1 MLPTSYIEMIKSLLG
16 DEAQAYFDALKQT
29 PTRGLRFNTLKGGKI
44 KETDLPIE
52 IKPLPYG
59 ENAYAFSG
67 GEHIGNHPLHHAGA
81 FYVQEPSAIAP
92 VACADIRPG
101 MRVLDLCASPG
112 GKSTQIAARLCH
124 DGLLVSNEAVFSR
137 VGTLSGNLERLGV
150 RNAIVTHAYAHELC
164 AALPDFFD
172 VIVVD
177 APCSGEG
184 MFRKNPAA
192 ANEWSPAA
200 SEACAKRQL
209 EILDAAAPMLKAGG
223 ELIYSTCTFSLC
235 ENEEAVAA
243 FLQAHP
249 EFSLCE
255 VPDAVKNATCDG
267 IQIEENTANFSKT
280 RRFYPHK
287 GEGEGQFMAKLKKSE
302 DAPKA
307 KRKGKDEPHAGKP
320 LGKAE
325 QAAYDA
331 FIKEALVDT
340 ASLPAPRLF
349 KDAVWLPVQTLPLSE
364 KHLYAYG
371 VKVGDLRKGRLVPH
385 HHFFTAYGAFFK
397 RKLSFSLADVRLTAF
412 LRGETVSCELAN
424 GWAIAE
430 VEGLALGGIK
440 VTDGIAKNHY
450 PAGLRDR

>member
-1 MLPTSYIEMIKSLLG
+1 
-16 DEAQAYFDALKQT
+16 
-29 PTRGLRFNTLKGGKI
+29 
-44 KETDLPIE
+44 
-52 IKPLPYG
+52 
-59 ENAYAFSG
+59 
-67 GEHIGNHPLHHAGA
+67 
-81 FYVQEPSAIAP
+81 
-92 VACADIRPG
+92 
-101 MRVLDLCASPG
+101 
-112 GKSTQIAARLCH
+112 
-124 DGLLVSNEAVFSR
+124 
-137 VGTLSGNLERLGV
+137 
-150 RNAIVTHAYAHELC
+150 
-164 AALPDFFD
+164 
-172 VIVVD
+172 
-177 APCSGEG
+177 
-184 MFRKNPAA
+184 MFRKNPTAA
-192 ANEWSPAA
+192 DQWSPAA

-243 FLQAHP
+243 FLEAHP

-255 VPDAVKNATCDG
+255 VPDSVKNATCDG
-267 IQIEENTANFSKT
+267 IQIKENSANFSKT

-302 DAPKA
+302 DAPKT
-307 KRKGKDEPHAGKP
+307 RRKDEPHAGKP
-320 LGKAE
+320 LGKIE

-340 ASLPAPRLF
+340 ASLPTPKLF
-349 KDAVWLPVQTLPLSE
+349 KDAVWLPAQTLALPE

-397 RKLSFSLADVRLTAF
+397 RKLSLHIGDVRLTAF

-450 PAGLRDR
+450 PAGLREH